1 MEVSRLNTIR
11 IATLFA
17 LAGLM
22 IVAGADARVIIVPDQ
37 SPTVR
42 HAIQAAIAGD
52 VIQLRPGRYEE
63 AFLELLDGVTIMG
76 DPDDPA
82 SYIIDGGGRGRVF
95 RAESVGGVQVI
106 GLTVTGGNAMG
117 PGSYSASGGGA
128 FISRSSVILNHVI
141 FDSNTAEAS
150 GGGVRAAYSSVEFN
164 DCVFSANRAVKG
176 GGAIDLSYDCNATAR
191 RTVFDGNRAAW
202 GGAISARTGSS
213 CLFEDSDFTGNST
226 LPPQE
231 LGGAFFADHAARVTF
246 RRCLMSGNSAR
257 QGGAAR
263 LADAVSGF
271 GNCTIDGNTAWED
284 GAGFMV
290 RGGSLVL
297 ERSIVSFNDGM
308 AVTMET
314 GSVWVSSSDIHG
326 NTGGDWTGPLAD
338 MLGQAGNID
347 ADPMYC
353 DLESYEISSQSP
365 CAAANSDRGLIG
377 AREVGCELVSVELLG
392 FTAELQLPEVH
403 LRWTVSN
410 GGSYEYR
417 LTGLAQ
423 NDPTVPSWTVRHE
436 PGSTPGRYVATD
448 KPTTSVFPILYRLE
462 ARLDDGDWF
471 LLGELTT
478 ERPFD
483 ISSGL
488 ALESV
493 YPNPFN
499 PQVTIAFRIT
509 EPALVRASIHDLLGR
524 RVRTL
529 HQGNLDAGRHELT
542 WDSRDDR
549 GQALATGTYLL
560 RIDGGGPAF
569 TRKLLLVK

>member
-1 MEVSRLNTIR
+1 MNKIHCAL
-11 IATLFA
+11 LLA
-17 LAGLM
+17 LASIL
-22 IVAGADARVIIVPDQ
+22 IITGADARVITVPDQ
-37 SPTVR
+37 SPTIR
-42 HAIQAAIAGD
+42 HAIQTAIAGD

-63 AFLELLDGVTIMG
+63 ASLELLDGVTIMG
-76 DPDDPA
+76 DPADPA
-82 SYIIDGGGRGRVF
+82 RYVIDGGGRGRVF
-95 RAESVGGVQVI
+95 RAESVAGVQVI
-106 GLTVTGGNAMG
+106 GLTVTGGHALG

-128 FISRSSVILNHVI
+128 FISRSSVILKHVI
-141 FDSNTAEAS
+141 FDSNVAEAS
-150 GGGVRAAYSSVEFN
+150 GGGVRAAYSDVEFI
-164 DCVFSANRAVKG
+164 DCVFRANRAVKG
-176 GGAIDLSYDCNATAR
+176 GGAIDLSYSCNATAR
-191 RTVFDGNRAAW
+191 RTVFEGNRAAW
-202 GGAISARTGSS
+202 GGAISARAESS

-246 RRCLMSGNSAR
+246 RGCLMSGNSAR

-297 ERSIVSFNDGM
+297 DHSIVSFNGGV
-308 AVTMET
+308 AVTVET
-314 GSVWVSSSDIHG
+314 GNVWVTSSDIHG

-338 MLGQAGNID
+338 LLGEHGNFD
-347 ADPMYC
+347 ADPLYC
-353 DLESYEISSQSP
+353 DLETYRISAESP
-365 CAAANSDRGLIG
+365 CAAANNERGLIG
-377 AREVGCELVSVELLG
+377 ARGVGCELVSVELLG
-392 FTAELQLPEVH
+392 FTAELELPQVQ
-403 LRWTVSN
+403 LRWSVSN
-410 GGSYEYR
+410 GSAYQYR
-417 LTGLAQ
+417 LTGTAQ
-423 NDPTVPSWTVRHE
+423 NDATVPSWTVLHE
-436 PGSTPGRYVATD
+436 PGASPGRYVATD
-448 KPTTSVFPILYRLE
+448 KPTASLFPVRYRLE

-471 LLGELTT
+471 QLGELTA

-483 ISSGL
+483 IASGL
-488 ALESV
+488 SLDSV

-499 PQVTIAFRIT
+499 PQVTIAFRLR
-509 EPALVRASIHDLLGR
+509 ESAHVRAAIHDLLGR

-529 HQGNLDAGRHELT
+529 HQGSLDAGRHELT

-560 RIDGGGPAF
+560 RIDGGGPTF